1 MVKEDSSGRELEGKT
16 ALVTGASRGIGRAI
30 ALELARMGVSVGVN
44 FSRDAAGA
52 AETAA
57 LVQAEGVKAAAVQ
70 GDISD
75 PTAAASV
82 VEETASLLGEVEIVV
97 CNAGIRRDGLI
108 LRMSDDAWE
117 DVLRTNLSGAFYIT
131 RAALRSMVRKK
142 WGRLVYISSVA
153 GIAGN
158 AGQANYAASKAGLIG
173 LAKSVAKEVGSRGI
187 TANVVAPG
195 FVETEMTAD
204 LPEDLI
210 GEVQS
215 RVAVGRLG
223 VPEDIAPMVA
233 LLCSPHASY
242 VNGAVITIDGGL

>member
-1 MVKEDSSGRELEGKT
+1 MTQGSYKRELEGKT

-30 ALELARMGVSVGVN
+30 ALELARMGASVGVN
-44 FSRDAAGA
+44 FSRDAEGA
-52 AETAA
+52 AETAT
-57 LVQAEGVKAAAVQ
+57 LVQAEGVKVAAVQ

-82 VEETASLLGEVEIVV
+82 VEETASLLGDVEIVV
-97 CNAGIRRDGLI
+97 CNAGIRRDGLV

-117 DVLRTNLSGAFYIT
+117 EVLRINLSGAFYMT
-131 RAALRSMVRKK
+131 RAALRTMVRKK
-142 WGRLVYISSVA
+142 WGRLVYVSSVA

-195 FVETEMTAD
+195 FVETDMTAD

-210 GEVQS
+210 AEVKS
-215 RVAVGRLG
+215 RVAAGRLG

-233 LLCSPHASY
+233 LLCSPRSSY
-242 VNGAVITIDGGL
+242 VNGAVITVDGGL

>member
-1 MVKEDSSGRELEGKT
+1 MKEDSSGRELEGKT